1 MAGMQAAMMMTLTST
16 LWCKGECQHIIPRG
30 DCGIEELWPC
40 GGMRNAGGGRAGDYL
55 FQMKRGTVFHVKS
68 DLADSEGSFEVLMA
82 PQMAALEG
90 EVC

>member
-1 MAGMQAAMMMTLTST
+1 MQG
-16 LWCKGECQHIIPRG
+16 GE
-30 DCGIEELWPC
+30 W
-40 GGMRNAGGGRAGDYL
+40 AGDYL

-90 EVC
+90 KVR